1 MLRPKIVK
9 VAKML
14 TDCMDAKI
22 GIVKMDEKRIE
33 YRALDAILTD
43 EMADM
48 ILAMGRRKPV
58 TVEKLSSKMKKE
70 PAHTEAVLE
79 EMSKMGIIEWRRDEA
94 GIKHYVVPVLVV
106 GSCEHLVE
114 NDKLLA
120 EHPEMYDFFYE
131 MALEPLKSISAMV
144 PPGGAGIAFHTIPG
158 EKSIPAESRA
168 LSIEQLSWWLD
179 KYEGHLAVTECVC
192 RKTMVHRGEGVGE
205 MVDKCCIL
213 LGGFADYSV
222 ENGRAE
228 YITREETEAILI
240 KAEENGCMHQVTNGD
255 GADEIFAICNCSVGN
270 CFALR
275 SSQYFNNQNL
285 SASCYRAIVDRDKCV
300 ACGKCVEVCPAGA
313 VRLGQKLCTE
323 SGPVEYPQQ
332 PLPFD
337 TPGWSEKNW
346 DPDFRENNQKN
357 CYPSG
362 TAPCKA
368 ACPSHVSIQGVLQL
382 VKEERFVDALK
393 LLRMD
398 NPFPSLCA
406 ESCKRRCEASCV
418 RRSMDAPM
426 DIADTMQRLADM
438 QKKYVEELIPRV
450 VNYTVEN
457 DKYDIPVAVEGNG
470 WAQLSCAYF
479 LAQTGYPVDLYGND
493 LPCSEAEL
501 SIMEKLGVK
510 ICTGRPEP
518 DKYALVYPEAIPI
531 TKQDA
536 ASQVEEGHEA
546 AKTIHR
552 RLHQGHSETLAR
564 NPRDFKAFKRTG
576 LMIPADKIPGHQCLS
591 CGVTYVDPNRCI
603 GCGIC
608 TTRCMFDAIHLQRS
622 HPEFADYCT
631 ADDTVRTVM
640 LNGAKRAGNIAV
652 KKITGKRGQV

>member
-14 TDCMDAKI
+14 TDCMDAKL
-22 GIVKMDEKRIE
+22 GLVKMDEKRIE

-48 ILAMGRRKPV
+48 MLTMGKRKHITADELAA
-58 TVEKLSSKMKKE
+58 KMKKD
-70 PAHTEAVLE
+70 PTHTEAVLE
-79 EMSKMGIIEWRRDEA
+79 EMAKIGIIEWRRDEA

-114 NDKLLA
+114 NDKILS
-120 EHPEMYDFFYE
+120 EHPEMYDFFYD
-131 MALEPLKSISAMV
+131 MALEPLKGISAMV
-144 PPGGAGIAFHTIPG
+144 PPGGAGIAFHAIPV
-158 EKSIPAESRA
+158 EKSIPAESQA

-228 YITREETEAILI
+228 YVTREEIDAILL
-240 KAEENGCMHQVTNGD
+240 KAEENGCMHQITNGD
-255 GADEIFAICNCSVGN
+255 GAEEIFAICNCSIGN

-285 SASCYRAIVDRDKCV
+285 SASCYRAVVDRDKCV

-313 VRLGQKLCTE
+313 AKLGQKLCTE
-323 SGPVEYPQQ
+323 NGPVVHPHQ

-368 ACPSHVSIQGVLQL
+368 ACPAHVSIQGVLQL
-382 VKEERFVDALK
+382 VKEERFLDALK

-398 NPFPSLCA
+398 NPFPSLCERA
-406 ESCKRRCEASCV
+406 CNRRCEASCM
-418 RRSMDAPM
+418 RRGVDTPM
-426 DIADTMQRLADM
+426 EIAETMKRLTEMEEQYRD
-438 QKKYVEELIPRV
+438 ELIPRIV
-450 VNYTVEN
+450 DFKARDEG
-457 DKYDIPVAVEGNG
+457 YDLPIAVKGAG

-479 LAQTGYPVDLYGND
+479 LAQTGYPVDLYGED
-493 LPCSEAEL
+493 FPCSAAEL
-501 SIMEKLGVK
+501 SILEKLGVTVK
-510 ICTGRPEP
+510 SGEPEAE
-518 DKYALVYPEAIPI
+518 KYAFVYPDALPV
-531 TKQDA
+531 TKRDA
-536 ASQVEEGHEA
+536 ASLVEEGHEA

-552 RLHQGHSETLAR
+552 RLHPGHSETMAR

-576 LMIPADKIPGHQCLS
+576 IVLPADKLGGHQCLS
-591 CGVTYVDPNRCI
+591 CGVTYIDPNRCI
-603 GCGIC
+603 GCGLC
-608 TTRCMFDAIHLQRS
+608 TTRCLFDAIHLERS
-622 HPEFADYCT
+622 HPEFADYRT
-631 ADDTVRTVM
+631 ADDTVKTVM
-640 LNGAKRAGNIAV
+640 MSGVKRAGNIAI
-652 KKITGKRGQV
+652 KKLKRG